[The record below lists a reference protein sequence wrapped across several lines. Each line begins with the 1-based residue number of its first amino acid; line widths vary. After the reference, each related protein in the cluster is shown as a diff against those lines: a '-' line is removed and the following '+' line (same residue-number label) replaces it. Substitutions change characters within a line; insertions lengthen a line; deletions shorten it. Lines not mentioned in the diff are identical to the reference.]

1 MATTTSTQRRTVRR
15 RTSAYFF
22 RHPKTKRGLTL
33 TAPILWLLIVYLVS
47 LALLLANSFW
57 RADSLTGHVI
67 HDWGWRNYDTVFSGN
82 WRTAFLEKTYYL
94 MARRTVVLASLVTIA
109 DIAFAFPIAYFA
121 ARVATPRWRS
131 TIMIAVVIP
140 LWANYLIR
148 VFAWKALLEGGGPAQ
163 ALLRGVGLSNVSLTG
178 TTFAMWM
185 TFCYLWLPYAIL
197 PIYASLERVPPSLIE
212 ASGDLGAKAGMTFRK
227 VVFPLAIPGIVA
239 GSIFTFSLTLGDYI
253 VAKLIGKGTF
263 IGNGIDALNLVNRP
277 LAATI
282 AVLPLIV
289 IFVYLALARRTGAF
303 EAL

>member
-1 MATTTSTQRRTVRR
+1 MATTTSTQRRSLRR

-33 TAPILWLLIVYLVS
+33 SGPLLWLLIVYLVS

-57 RADSLTGHVI
+57 RADSLTSHVVR
-67 HDWGWRNYDTVFSGN
+67 DWSWRNYDTVFSGS

-94 MARRTVVLASLVTIA
+94 MARRTVVLAALVTIA

-121 ARVATPRWRS
+121 SRVATPRWRS
-131 TIMIAVVIP
+131 AIMIAVVIP

-163 ALLRGVGLSNVSLTG
+163 ALFRSVGLTDLSLTG
-178 TTFAMWM
+178 TSFAMWL

-197 PIYASLERVPPSLIE
+197 PIYASLERVPLSLIE
-212 ASGDLGAKAGMTFRK
+212 ASGDLGAKAGVTFRK
-227 VVFPLAIPGIVA
+227 IVFPLAIPGIVA

-253 VAKLIGKGTF
+253 VPGLVGKGTF
-263 IGNGIDALNLVNRP
+263 LGNGIAQLNVSNRP
-277 LAATI
+277 LAATV
-282 AVLPLIV
+282 AVIPLIV
-289 IFVYLALARRTGAF
+289 IFVYLALAKRTGAF

>member
-1 MATTTSTQRRTVRR
+1 
-15 RTSAYFF
+15 
-22 RHPKTKRGLTL
+22 
-33 TAPILWLLIVYLVS
+33 
-47 LALLLANSFW
+47 
-57 RADSLTGHVI
+57 
-67 HDWGWRNYDTVFSGN
+67 
-82 WRTAFLEKTYYL
+82 
-94 MARRTVVLASLVTIA
+94 
-109 DIAFAFPIAYFA
+109 
-121 ARVATPRWRS
+121 
-131 TIMIAVVIP
+131 
-140 LWANYLIR
+140 
-148 VFAWKALLEGGGPAQ
+148 
-163 ALLRGVGLSNVSLTG
+163 LRGVGLTDVSLTG

-253 VAKLIGKGTF
+253 VARLVGKGTF
-263 IGNGIDALNLVNRP
+263 IGNGIDALNLTNRP

-282 AVLPLIV
+282 AVIPLIV